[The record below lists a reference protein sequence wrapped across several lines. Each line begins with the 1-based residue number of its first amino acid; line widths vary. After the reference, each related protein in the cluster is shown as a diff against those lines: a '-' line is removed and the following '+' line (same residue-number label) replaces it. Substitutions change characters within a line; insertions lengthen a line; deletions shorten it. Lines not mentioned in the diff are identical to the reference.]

1 MNIETKKYQLIHQI
15 LRVQDEQLIDT
26 VKHLLDFGLKNETTE
41 SEVITDFWDEM
52 TTKQKERLELSLQEV
67 EKGIGIPHDEVMSE
81 FRAKYQ

>member
-26 VKHLLDFGLKNETTE
+26 VKHLLDFGLKNETDE
-41 SEVITDFWDEM
+41 GEVITDFWDEM
-52 TTKQKERLELSLQEV
+52 TTKQKERLELSLEEV
-67 EKGIGIPHDEVMSE
+67 EKGVGIPHDEVMSE